1 VSLRVL
7 IVDDE
12 PLARA
17 RLRELLAAQPDLVV
31 AGEAADGDSAIAAC
45 QRGPVD
51 LVLLDIRM
59 PGRDG
64 VDTAAQL
71 ALLQPPPAVVFL
83 TAGDDRALEAFETGA
98 VDYLL
103 KPVRGE
109 RLAQALARARRLR
122 AGPADAGP
130 GTGGARRQFVVR
142 RAGGLRLV
150 PVEDVRCLRAEDKY
164 VCLLTGDGEFLIEE
178 SLAAIE
184 REFGDRFIRIHR
196 NCLVAAAHLRGLERA
211 GDGSERVRIDGLRET
226 LEVSRRNLPALRAR
240 LLRDATG

>member
-1 VSLRVL
+1 MNLRVL

-17 RLRELLAAQPDLVV
+17 RLRELLATQPDLVI

-45 QRGPVD
+45 GREPVD

-64 VDTAAQL
+64 VDTATQL
-71 ALLQPPPAVVFL
+71 ALLQPPPVVVFL

-109 RLAQALARARRLR
+109 RLALALARARRVR
-122 AGPADAGP
+122 GIDADPGP
-130 GTGGARRQFVVR
+130 GRRQFVVR

-150 PVEDVRCLRAEDKY
+150 PVEDVLSLRAEDKY
-164 VCLLTGDGEFLIEE
+164 VCLLTSHGEYLIEE

-184 REFGDRFIRIHR
+184 REFGERFIRIHR
-196 NCLVAAAHLRGLERA
+196 NCLVAAARLRGLERA
-211 GDGSERVRIDGLRET
+211 GDGSERVRVDGLAEA

-240 LLRDATG
+240 LLRDAAR

>member
-17 RLRELLAAQPDLVV
+17 RLRELLAGQPDLVV
-31 AGEAADGDSAIAAC
+31 VGEAGDGDSAIAAC
-45 QRGPVD
+45 GREPVD

-64 VDTAAQL
+64 VDTATQL
-71 ALLQPPPAVVFL
+71 ALLQPPPVVVFL

-109 RLAQALARARRLR
+109 RLAQALARARRVR
-122 AGPADAGP
+122 GTEADAGA
-130 GTGGARRQFVVR
+130 GRRQFVVR

-150 PVEDVRCLRAEDKY
+150 PVEDVLCLRAEDKY
-164 VCLLTGDGEFLIEE
+164 VCLLTGHGEYLIEE

-184 REFGDRFIRIHR
+184 REFGERFIRIHR
-196 NCLVAAAHLRGLERA
+196 NCLVAAARLRGLERA
-211 GDGSERVRIDGLRET
+211 GDGERVRIDGLDEA

-240 LLRDATG
+240 LLRDAAH